1 MALAI
6 VILGALLLAAFI
18 DTVHHLRTRKREK

>member
-6 VILGALLLAAFI
+6 VILGALLLAVVI
-18 DTVHHLRTRKREK
+18 DTVHHLRTRNRGK